1 MSRAS
6 TSGKARAQQ
15 IKDAGG
21 VMSHRPILV
30 IIGALMAGMFLSA
43 LDQTIVGTSMRTI
56 SDDLHGLSLQAWV
69 TTAYLIMSTISTP
82 IYGKLSDI
90 FGRRP
95 LFIIAITIF
104 LVGSLLAGLSTSMY
118 ELAVFRGIQGLG
130 AGGLMALPLAIMGD
144 MLAPRERAKYQ
155 GYFLATF
162 GIASVIG
169 PLLGGLLSG
178 TNEILFISGW
188 RWVFLINLPI
198 GIIALGVVMR
208 YLHLPHTKRSARI
221 DWWGA
226 AMVILALV
234 PLLLIAEQGRE
245 WGWGSGGAWACYALS
260 FIGIIA
266 FIFVERRMGDDAL
279 IPLKL
284 FKSSTFSMATILG
297 VLVGFGMFG
306 ALLTVPLY
314 LQIVQGRT
322 PTESGFLMLPMI
334 LGLMIASIVSGQLI
348 ARTGRY
354 KKFPV
359 LGTAFMA
366 IGFYIMTFL
375 TVDKPLYFVM
385 IGMFIIG
392 LGLGQMMQ
400 TLTIASQ
407 NSVGPRDIG
416 VATSAS
422 TFFRQIGG
430 TLGTAV
436 VFSFIFTRLPQTV
449 ADAFALP
456 STQAGIA
463 AAATD
468 PSVTGNPVNTQ
479 VLTWIQTQD
488 TAAIGAALD
497 GDTAFLNVI
506 DPRLAFPFL
515 SGFSYAIA
523 SVFWITLAVV
533 IVAFVLACFLK
544 APPLRAKSAMQEA
557 SDLDARDDVLAAE
570 ALAAANLTGAMIEPG
585 TSSEQLDR
593 EPVTVDSIGAEAP
606 GYAGAAGSET
616 GSGSVVA
623 SGPDSSAASGEAT
636 SAPTATPPAPPAANT
651 EGPGAPEPRSPRHG

>member
-6 TSGKARAQQ
+6 TTGKARAQQ

-21 VMSHRPILV
+21 VMTHRQILV
-30 IIGALMAGMFLSA
+30 IIVALMAGMFLGA

-56 SDDLHGLSLQAWV
+56 SDDLHGLTLQAWV

-118 ELAVFRGIQGLG
+118 ELAVFRGLQGLG

-178 TNEILFISGW
+178 SPEILFITGW
-188 RWVFLINLPI
+188 RWVFLINIPI
-198 GIIALGVVMR
+198 GIVALAVVLKN
-208 YLHLPHTKRSARI
+208 LHLPHTKRDHVRI
-221 DWWGA
+221 DWFGA
-226 AMVILALV
+226 AAVILALV

-245 WGWGSGGAWACYALS
+245 WGWGSGGAWLCYVLS
-260 FIGIIA
+260 FVGIIV
-266 FIFVERRMGDDAL
+266 FILIERMMGDDAL

-284 FKSSTFSMATILG
+284 FKSSTFSVATILG

-306 ALLTVPLY
+306 ALLTIPLY
-314 LQIVQGRT
+314 LQIVKGAT
-322 PTESGFLMLPMI
+322 PTASGFLMLPMI

-359 LGTAFMA
+359 IGTALMAVGFFM
-366 IGFYIMTFL
+366 MTFL
-375 TVDKPLYFVM
+375 TVDKDLWYVM
-385 IGMFIIG
+385 LGMFVIG

-416 VATSAS
+416 VATSSS
-422 TFFRQIGG
+422 TFFRSIGG

-436 VFSFIFTRLPQTV
+436 VFSFIFTRLPTTV
-449 ADAFALP
+449 ADAFSWP

-463 AAATD
+463 AAAQD
-468 PSVTGNPVNTQ
+468 PAVQSNPANTQ
-479 VLTWIQTQD
+479 VLGWIQNQD
-488 TAAIGAALD
+488 ITAIGNALN

-523 SVFWITLAVV
+523 AVFWITLAVV
-533 IVAFVLACFLK
+533 VVAFVLALFLK

-570 ALAAANLTGAMIEPG
+570 ALAAANLAGAMIEPG
-585 TSSEQLDR
+585 TSSEQTD
-593 EPVTVDSIGAEAP
+593 TASITIDSIGAEAP
-606 GYAGAAGSET
+606 GFAGAR
-616 GSGSVVA
+616 A
-623 SGPDSSAASGEAT
+623 SGAPSATGTTAAT
-636 SAPTATPPAPPAANT
+636 SEAPTTTP
-651 EGPGAPEPRSPRHG
+651 EEPRRPRHG